1 LLAGA
6 VFNWKIGLTM
16 SARESRTYRTQAI
29 VLGHFEYGE
38 ADQILKLYSL
48 EKGKF
53 SAIAKG
59 VRKISSRKAGH
70 LEPFTHVNL
79 FLAKGRNLDII
90 TQAEAINL
98 MMGLREDLQ
107 RMALASYVV
116 EVLDRFTYEEGPNP
130 GLFRLL
136 TQTLSR
142 METQLNVETVIRY
155 YEIRLL
161 DLLGYRPQ
169 LLECIDCGEAIQ
181 EQDQFFSPL
190 AGGVACPKCGRTRV
204 EAWPVEKD
212 VLRYLRHFQRSD
224 WKVVAS
230 IVIPEKIHSGMAAL
244 IEAYFTYLLERQLNT
259 PEFLRKISGYGA
271 KGTLPGDDER
281 NG

>member
-1 LLAGA
+1 
-6 VFNWKIGLTM
+6 M
-16 SARESRTYRTQAI
+16 STRESRTYRTQAI

-38 ADQILKLYSL
+38 ADRIVKLYSL

-79 FLAKGRNLDII
+79 FLAKGRDLDII

-107 RMALASYVV
+107 RMAQASYVV

-142 METQLNVETVIRY
+142 METHPKIETVIRY

-161 DLLGYRPQ
+161 DLLGFRPQ
-169 LLECIDCGEAIQ
+169 LFECIDCAETILA
-181 EQDQFFSPL
+181 QDQFFSPL
-190 AGGVACPKCGRTRV
+190 AGGVACPKCGRART
-204 EAWPVEKD
+204 EAWPIDKD

-224 WKVVAS
+224 WKVVTA

-244 IEAYFTYLLERQLNT
+244 IEAYFTYLLERRLNT
-259 PEFLRKISGYGA
+259 PEFLRKISGYGG
-271 KGTLPGDDER
+271 KDTTPGEDRRDD
-281 NG
+281 

>member
-1 LLAGA
+1 L
-6 VFNWKIGLTM
+6 NIST
-16 SARESRTYRTQAI
+16 RESRTYRTQAI

-38 ADQILKLYSL
+38 ADRILKLYSL

-59 VRKISSRKAGH
+59 VRKISSHKAGH

-79 FLAKGRNLDII
+79 FLARGRDLDII

-98 MMGLREDLQ
+98 MMGLRENLQ
-107 RMALASYVV
+107 RMAQASYVV

-136 TQTLSR
+136 TQTLGR
-142 METQLNVETVIRY
+142 METHPNIETVIRY

-161 DLLGYRPQ
+161 DLLGFRPQ
-169 LLECIDCGEAIQ
+169 LFECIDCGEAILA
-181 EQDQFFSPL
+181 QDQFFSPL
-190 AGGVACPKCGRTRV
+190 AGGVACHKCGRARA
-204 EAWPVEKD
+204 EAWPIDKD

-224 WKVVAS
+224 WKVVAA
-230 IVIPEKIHSGMAAL
+230 IVIPEKIHNEMAAQ
-244 IEAYFTYLLERQLNT
+244 IEAYFTYLLERRLNT
-259 PEFLRKISGYGA
+259 PEFLRKIRGYGA
-271 KGTLPGDDER
+271 KGTIPGEDER
-281 NG
+281 HD